1 MDIRALVKRIA
12 SPGPVITVSAII
24 LLVLCLVIVN
34 SLEDDSSGQLQI
46 LMTLVGAVGITLLV
60 FFIAVNCYA
69 LYRQV
74 KRGEAGSK
82 LSSKFVLVFLA
93 LTIIPFSLVYFFSI
107 QFLNRGVD
115 SWFDVRIEQ
124 AIEDAF
130 LLGQSSL
137 EAINQEFVNDLED
150 YAANLPI
157 NAGRLETLRAL
168 EEIRL
173 LEDYVELSLYTVD
186 GRIIAFS
193 SGDAE
198 QLLPSTPVDEVFS
211 EIAINQ
217 TYTSLEPLSNTTQ
230 QLRIVAPVAAPGL
243 GQSLYALQA
252 IKLLPLRY
260 GILASNVEKA
270 YRQYDQMVFARGPL
284 KFSLILT
291 LTIISLISFLFS
303 ILAALYLS
311 RRLAAPIGDLAAGTA
326 KIADG
331 DYKTTLPVTSNDEL
345 GDLVASFNDMS
356 QRIQKARNDVEQSRQ
371 LAEDQRSYL
380 ETILRNLSSGVFTFD
395 PNNKLILSNSI
406 ANDIIGLN
414 AENDTGM
421 SIEQFC
427 QQNSN
432 HQLFFEAIQEG
443 INSGKAN
450 WQREVNLLGAHG
462 RQMIIM
468 QGTELILGGEEDA
481 HHIVVFDDVT
491 DLIQAQRDAAWG
503 EVARRLAHE
512 IKNPL
517 TPIQLSA
524 ERIQN
529 KFVQQLPDESQE
541 ALSRSA
547 RTIVQQ
553 VESMKD
559 MVNAFASYAQPV
571 RAKLEKLDINDLIED
586 VMDLHAS
593 TVSHINVK
601 LDLDGTLPMI
611 KANKGALRQ
620 VLNNLVINA
629 GHALQELKASS
640 EVGTEELA
648 ITLSSSR
655 AQNIEG
661 DYIDLQVIDNGI
673 GIPETVRDRLFDPY
687 VSTKAKGSG
696 LGLAIVRRIV
706 EEHGG
711 SVWSEPANPGT
722 KMIVRLPINVD
733 ATFHGVE
740 AQNDLQSAEKS

>member
-1 MDIRALVKRIA
+1 MNLRDLIKRVS
-12 SPGPVITVSAII
+12 SPGPVIAVSAVI
-24 LLVLCLVIVN
+24 LMVLCLVIIS
-34 SLEDDSSGQLQI
+34 SLDEDSSGQLQI
-46 LMTLVGAVGITLLV
+46 WMTLVGAIGISLLL
-60 FFIAVNCYA
+60 FFIVANCYG

-74 KRGEAGSK
+74 KRGDAGSK
-82 LSSKFVLVFLA
+82 LSSKFVLVFLL
-93 LTIIPFSLVYFFSI
+93 LTLIPFSLVYFFSI

-115 SWFDVRIEQ
+115 SWYDVRIEQ

-137 EAINQEFVNDLED
+137 DAINQEFANDVEN
-150 YAANLPI
+150 YAKSLPI
-157 NAGRLETLRAL
+157 NSGRLEILRFL
-168 EEIRL
+168 EEIRQ
-173 LEDYVELSLYTVD
+173 LEDYSELSLYTVD

-193 SGDAE
+193 SSDSE
-198 QLLPSTPVDEVFS
+198 QILPNTPVDEVFS
-211 EIAINQ
+211 DMAISQ
-217 TYTSLEPLSNTTQ
+217 TYTSLEPLSSTSQ
-230 QLRIVAPVAAPGL
+230 QLRIVAPVETPGL
-243 GQSLYALQA
+243 GQTVYALQA

-270 YRQYDQMVFARGPL
+270 YRQYDQMQFARGPL

-291 LTIISLISFLFS
+291 LTIISLISLLFS

-326 KIADG
+326 KIAEG
-331 DYKTTLPVTSNDEL
+331 DYKTTLPVSSNDEL
-345 GDLVASFNDMS
+345 GDLVASFNEMS

-371 LAEDQRSYL
+371 LAVDQRSYL

-395 PNNKLILSNSI
+395 PDNILILGNSV
-406 ANDIIGLN
+406 ANDILGMQLESDAGISLRGLC
-414 AENDTGM
+414 
-421 SIEQFC
+421 EQDL
-427 QQNSN
+427 N
-432 HQLFFEAIQEG
+432 HQLFFEAIEEG
-443 INSGKAN
+443 INSGKTN
-450 WQREVNLLGAHG
+450 WQKEVNLLGAHG

-468 QGTELILGGEEDA
+468 QGTELTLGGAAAE

-529 KFVQQLPDESQE
+529 KFVQQLPEESQE
-541 ALSRSA
+541 GLNRTA

-571 RAKLEKLDINDLIED
+571 RAKLEMLNLNELLEG

-593 TVSHINVK
+593 TFVDIKTSLQ
-601 LDLDGTLPMI
+601 LDQTLPLI
-611 KANKGALRQ
+611 KANRGALRQ
-620 VLNNLVINA
+620 VLNNLLINA
-629 GHALQELKASS
+629 GHALRDAQQSDQIDEACL
-640 EVGTEELA
+640 
-648 ITLSSSR
+648 TLCSKR
-655 AQNIEG
+655 ADNIEG
-661 DYIDLQVIDNGI
+661 EYVDFEVVDNGL
-673 GIPETVRDRLFDPY
+673 GIPEGVRERLFEPY

-711 SVWSEPANPGT
+711 SVWSEPAQPGT
-722 KMIVRLPINVD
+722 RMIVRLPVNVD
-733 ATFHGVE
+733 ATFRGVDV
-740 AQNDLQSAEKS
+740 QNALQSDLAKLD